1 MTKPNLAI
9 RMLTTITALTV
20 LSGAALADSMRAVPY
35 AGELDA
41 CVSALKANI
50 DMDGVRRIRHIVTKM
65 VPESIGYRMKL
76 ETVTY
81 TQDRE
86 RHYSTFC
93 FANGNHPPF
102 KLRINEQGN

>member
-1 MTKPNLAI
+1 MNKPNPFI
-9 RMLTTITALTV
+9 RILTTTIALTA
-20 LSGAALADSMRAVPY
+20 LSGAALADATRAVPY

-65 VPESIGYRMKL
+65 VPESIGYSMKL

-81 TQDRE
+81 TGDTE
-86 RHYSTFC
+86 RHYSASC
-93 FANGNHPPF
+93 FANGNNPPF
-102 KLRINEQGN
+102 KLRINEQGS